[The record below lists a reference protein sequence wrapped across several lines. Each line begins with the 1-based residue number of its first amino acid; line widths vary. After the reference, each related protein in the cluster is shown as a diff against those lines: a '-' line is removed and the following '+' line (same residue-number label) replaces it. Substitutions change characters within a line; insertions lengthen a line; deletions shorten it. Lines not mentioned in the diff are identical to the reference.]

1 MTAAPEAECRVS
13 WASHGEHLVRLV
25 GGLVTAREHADV
37 TLVAG
42 DGAEVASFGA
52 GELRQLPVSTYL
64 QAAATTLEDDTLR
77 WVVPN
82 SVQLRHPTPTL
93 TLFLK
98 SLSCNSCHVFEK
110 LIILETKEV
119 SS

>member
-42 DGAEVASFGA
+42 DGA
-52 GELRQLPVSTYL
+52 R
-64 QAAATTLEDDTLR
+64 
-77 WVVPN
+77 
-82 SVQLRHPTPTL
+82 
-93 TLFLK
+93 
-98 SLSCNSCHVFEK
+98 
-110 LIILETKEV
+110 
-119 SS
+119 